1 MDTATLIDLT
11 TGVVLLIACLPV
23 LAIALLFTLGFGPFI
38 LAATGH
44 PGHKSGKRL
53 MLAAATVTALA
64 TALYAGIYAT
74 TRPNSHIPTYE
85 LATWV
90 PQQVSLSSPPFSS
103 PPMLRLPCRPEGR
116 LTASLSQLLP
126 PNSQGRRTP

>member
-90 PQQVSLSSPPFSS
+90 PQTGFPVITAVFVPSDAATPVSP
-103 PPMLRLPCRPEGR
+103 RG
-116 LTASLSQLLP
+116 P
-126 PNSQGRRTP
+126 PNSLVVTTATT